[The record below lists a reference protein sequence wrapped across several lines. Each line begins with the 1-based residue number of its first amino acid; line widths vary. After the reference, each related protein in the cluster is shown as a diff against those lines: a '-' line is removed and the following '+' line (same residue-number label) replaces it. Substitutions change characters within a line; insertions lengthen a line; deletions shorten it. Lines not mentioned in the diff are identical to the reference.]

1 MILGMSIAAFTNLH
15 VAISLVGIATGFIV
29 ALGMIGGR
37 RLPAWNALFLAT
49 TALTSLTGFLFPF
62 KGVTPGIVIGI
73 LSIVILIVATVALY
87 SKQLSGG
94 WRGTYVIT
102 AMLAQYF
109 NFFVLIVQ
117 SFEKVPSLHALA
129 PTGSEGPFKIVQLL
143 VLVLFIALTVFA
155 FKRFRGEPALA

>member
-1 MILGMSIAAFTNLH
+1 MILGMSIAAFTTLH
-15 VAISLVGIATGFIV
+15 VVISLIGIATGFIV
-29 ALGMIGGR
+29 AFGMIGAR
-37 RLPAWNALFLAT
+37 RLPAMNAVFLAT
-49 TALTSLTGFLFPF
+49 TALISLTGFLFPF

-73 LSIVILIVATVALY
+73 LSVLLLIVAVVALY

-143 VLVLFIALTVFA
+143 TLLLFVALTVVA
-155 FKRFRGEPALA
+155 FKRFRVEPALA